1 MRANDSLIQ
10 LRPEVLHEAMESS
23 PIEKFQNEVLRPI
36 LKFQHELLLE
46 EWRVNPL
53 FKQVKE
59 SPNPAQKRKL
69 LGLTFSKN
77 TGLLQRLIGTVVGLL
92 TTEEFNFYM
101 SEKALIDKRIKEL
114 LLTRLLSYD
123 EN

>member
-10 LRPEVLHEAMESS
+10 LRPEVQREAMESS

-46 EWRVNPL
+46 EWNVNPV
-53 FKQVKE
+53 FKPIKE
-59 SPNPAQKRKL
+59 SSNPAQKRKL
-69 LGLTFSKN
+69 LGLVFSKN

-92 TTEEFNFYM
+92 TNTEFNFYL

-114 LLTRLLSYD
+114 LLTRLLSY
-123 EN
+123 E